1 MKAETDWG
9 RVEQKNQQK
18 HFSVSEGAAMPP
30 RTRLARHRARPATA
44 ALAAVT
50 VLAGLLAGAVPSA
63 SAATAAAADD
73 PAPVLVD
80 RFEGEVPFANQPA
93 DGIFTWG
100 GDSDDPPTL
109 ALKDRADA
117 PEGAKVLEGTYNIS
131 GYGGLSHDFAADQP
145 AHDWSAHKGIRFWWY
160 GQNTAPLPPGSGKRI
175 NFEIKDG
182 GANGEASEL
191 WTTSFTDD
199 WEGWHQVEIPFTD
212 FTYRTDYQ
220 PVGGIDQV
228 LGLDEMWGYAVTLPT
243 GAPGSFAMDGVELYG
258 KADAALKASVVTDA
272 AVHTV
277 KEGGTADIDVSVA
290 TTGSV
295 PIEEPVTVA
304 YATKG
309 GSAEA
314 GKDYTPVT
322 GTYTFPAGTA
332 SGTSHRISVATRK
345 DGAAE
350 SAETIPLELTV
361 TGAKPPKENP
371 QVVIDAHGL
380 PYLDPKLPVKKRVA
394 DLLSRMSPAEKA
406 GQMTQA
412 ERNAL
417 KSQGDIAAYDLGS
430 LLSGGGSVPTPN
442 TPEAWAKMVDAYQL
456 RAQATRFQ
464 IPLIYGVDAVHG
476 HNNVIGSTIMPHNIG
491 IGAGR
496 DPKLAERTGAVTA
509 DEVRATGI
517 PWDFAPCLCVT
528 RDERWGRSYES
539 YGEDPALVESMET
552 VIQGMQGSASGK
564 DLHRNDKVLATAK
577 HYVGDGGTEFGSS
590 TTGSYTIDQGVTK
603 VTRQELEAVH
613 LAPFE
618 EAVKRGVGTV
628 MPSYSSLDILG
639 DDQGP
644 VKMHADAEMINGV
657 LKDRM
662 GFEGFVIS
670 DWQAIDQIPGDYA
683 SDVRTS
689 VNAGLDMIMVPTAY
703 QDFTKTLQDEVTAGR
718 ISQARIDDAVT
729 RILTQKFRLGLFEKP
744 YADTTDI
751 DQVGSAGHRAVA
763 REAAAKSQ
771 VLLKNDGGVLPLKA
785 SQKVYVA
792 GSNADNIGNQ
802 AGGWTVSWQG
812 SSGRITTGT
821 TILEAMKKDATDAA
835 SVTYSKDAS
844 ASTDGYDVGVV
855 VVGET
860 PYAEG
865 IGDVGNGN
873 DLELTAADKAAI
885 DKVCAAMKCAVL
897 VVSGRP
903 QLIGDRLGDI
913 DALVASWL
921 PGTEGDGVADVLYGK
936 RAFTG
941 QLPVTWPKSESQLPI
956 NVGDA
961 TYDPQ
966 FPYGWGLTTL
976 KKAPT
981 GGELTLGALA
991 VAAQLAEKAGLGK
1004 SEAGRAI
1011 VDQARLLVQQKAGGK
1026 PTAAV
1031 SKPFADADHLLLTG
1045 DLTGA
1050 VAKLRTAYRAVQR

>member
-1 MKAETDWG
+1 
-9 RVEQKNQQK
+9 
-18 HFSVSEGAAMPP
+18 MPP
-30 RTRLARHRARPATA
+30 RTRRRARPATA
-44 ALAAVT
+44 ALAAAT

-63 SAATAAAADD
+63 AAPVAADE
-73 PAPVLVD
+73 PAPVAID
-80 RFEGEVPFANQPA
+80 RFEGEVPFATQPA
-93 DGIFTWG
+93 EGIFTWG
-100 GDSDDPPTL
+100 GDADDPPTL
-109 ALKDRADA
+109 SLKERPDA
-117 PEGAKVLEGTYNIS
+117 PEGAKVLEGTYDIS
-131 GYGGLSHDFAADQP
+131 GYGGLSHDYAADQP
-145 AHDWSAHKGIRFWWY
+145 AHDWSAHKGVRFWWY
-160 GQNTAPLPPGSGKRI
+160 GQNTAPLPPGSGKKI
-175 NFEIKDG
+175 SFEIKDG
-182 GANGEASEL
+182 GAHGEASEL

-199 WEGWHQVEIPFTD
+199 WEGWHQVEIPFAD
-212 FTYRTDYQ
+212 FTYRGDYQ

-228 LGLDEMWGYAVTLPT
+228 LGLDEMWGYALTLPP
-243 GAPGSFAMDGVELYG
+243 GAPGSFAIDGMELYG

-272 AVHTV
+272 AVHPV
-277 KEGGTADIDVSVA
+277 QQGATADIGLSVA
-290 TTGSV
+290 TTGSL
-295 PIEEPVTVA
+295 PLDEPVTVA
-304 YATKG
+304 YETKG
-309 GSAEA
+309 GS
-314 GKDYTPVT
+314 GGSGTDYTPVS

-332 SGTSHRISVATRK
+332 SGTTHRVSVTTK
-345 DGAAE
+345 KVTGAA
-350 SAETIPLELTV
+350 SAKTVPLELTV

-380 PYLDPKLPVKKRVA
+380 PYQNAKLPVKKRVA
-394 DLLSRMSPAEKA
+394 DLLARMSPAEKA

-417 KSQGDIAAYDLGS
+417 ASQGDIATYDLGS

-442 TPEAWAKMVDAYQL
+442 TPAAWAKMVDAYQL

-476 HNNVIGSTIMPHNIG
+476 HNNVIGSTIMPHNVG
-491 IGAGR
+491 LGATR
-496 DPKLAERTGAVTA
+496 DPRTVEKTGAVTA
-509 DEVRATGI
+509 NEVRATGV
-517 PWDFAPCLCVT
+517 PWDFAPCLCVS
-528 RDERWGRSYES
+528 RDDRWGRAYEA
-539 YGEDPALVESMET
+539 YGEDPALVESLET
-552 VIQGMQGSASGK
+552 VIRGMQGAASGK
-564 DLHRNDKVLATAK
+564 DLDRNDKVLATAK
-577 HYVGDGGTEFGSS
+577 HYVGDGGTEYGSS
-590 TTGSYTIDQGVTK
+590 TTGSYPIDQGVTK

-613 LAPFE
+613 LAPFAD
-618 EAVKRGVGTV
+618 AVKRGIGTV

-639 DDQGP
+639 DDEGP
-644 VKMHADAEMINGV
+644 VKMHANAEMINGV

-662 GFEGFVIS
+662 GFDGFVIS

-689 VNAGLDMIMVPTAY
+689 INAGLDMIMVPTAY
-703 QDFTKTLQDEVTAGR
+703 KDFTKTLQDEVTAGR
-718 ISQARIDDAVT
+718 ITRARIDDAVS

-744 YADTTDI
+744 YADTSNLDK
-751 DQVGSAGHRAVA
+751 VGSPEHRAVA

-771 VLLKNDGGVLPLKA
+771 VLLKNDGGVLPLKS

-792 GSNADNIGNQ
+792 GSNADDIGNQ

-812 SSGRITTGT
+812 SSGNITPGT
-821 TILEAMKKDATDAA
+821 TILSAMKKDAA

-844 ASTDGYDVGVV
+844 ADTDGYDVGVV

-865 IGDVGNGN
+865 IGDVGNGH
-873 DLELTAADKAAI
+873 DLELSAADQAAV
-885 DKVCAAMKCAVL
+885 DTVCAAMKCAVL
-897 VVSGRP
+897 IVSGRP
-903 QLIGDRLGDI
+903 QLVGDRLGDI

-941 QLPVTWPKSESQLPI
+941 QLPVTWPKSVSQLPI

-961 TYDPQ
+961 AYDPQ

-976 KKAPT
+976 KKPPA

-991 VAAQLAEKAGLGK
+991 LAAHVAERTGLGRT
-1004 SEAGRAI
+1004 EVGRTI
-1011 VDQARLLVQQKAGGK
+1011 VGQARLLVQQKIGGK
-1026 PTAAV
+1026 LTEKV

-1050 VAKLRTAYRAVQR
+1050 VAKLRAAYRAA